1 MNDIGVKNNI
11 TENEFSRWAKIRER
25 GKTTGQSFEEDPKI
39 KRNGKIVSLKEYT
52 NTASKDTNIY
62 DVMAKYDGNKQLTAE
77 AMKSSAM
84 YISEEMAEIKS
95 MSDALNRTLAAKK
108 VWSELPLEI
117 RKEFAN
123 NRQNF
128 LLNGK
133 AWAEK
138 KIKEINDLTKT
149 VVPVVEQA
157 QAGGKGNG

>member
-1 MNDIGVKNNI
+1 MNDIGIKNNI
-11 TENEFSRWAKIRER
+11 TENEYSRWNKIRER
-25 GKTTGQSFEEDPKI
+25 SKTAGQNFEEDPKI
-39 KRNGKIVSLKEYT
+39 KRNGKMVSLKEYT
-52 NTASKDTNIY
+52 NTASIDTNIY
-62 DVMAKYDGNKQLTAE
+62 DVMAKYNGDKTLTAE
-77 AMKSSAM
+77 AMKSNAM

-95 MSDALNRTLAAKK
+95 MNDALNRTIAAKK

-138 KIKEINDLTKT
+138 KIKEINDLNKPVEPAKTK
-149 VVPVVEQA
+149 EMA
-157 QAGGKGNG
+157 

>member
-1 MNDIGVKNNI
+1 MNDTGTKD
-11 TENEFSRWAKIRER
+11 TKPEDKYSRWATIRER
-25 GKTTGQSFEEDPKI
+25 SKTTGQNFEEDPKI
-39 KRNGKIVSLKEYT
+39 KRNGKMVSLKEYT
-52 NTASKDTNIY
+52 NTASVDTNIY
-62 DVMAKYDGNKQLTAE
+62 DVMAKYNGNTQMTAE

-95 MSDALNRTLAAKK
+95 MGDALNRTIAAKK

-138 KIKEINDLTKT
+138 KIKEINDLSKPAKPATT
-149 VVPVVEQA
+149 EEVA
-157 QAGGKGNG
+157 

>member
-1 MNDIGVKNNI
+1 MNDAGTKDNI
-11 TENEFSRWAKIRER
+11 KENEYSRWAKIRER
-25 GKTTGQSFEEDPKI
+25 SKSTGQSFEENPKI
-39 KRNGKIVSLKEYT
+39 KRNGKMVSLKEYT
-52 NTASKDTNIY
+52 NTASTDTNIY
-62 DVMAKYDGNKQLTAE
+62 EVMARYHGDKQATIE
-77 AMKSSAM
+77 AMKSNAM

-95 MSDALNRTLAAKK
+95 MSDALNKTLAAKK

-138 KIKEINDLTKT
+138 KIKEINDLAKP
-149 VVPVVEQA
+149 VIPVVEQA
-157 QAGGKGNG
+157 QEGGKANG

>member
-1 MNDIGVKNNI
+1 MNDVGNKNNNI
-11 TENEFSRWAKIRER
+11 ENEYSRWTKIRER
-25 GKTTGQSFEEDPKI
+25 SKTTGQSFEEDPKI
-39 KRNGKIVSLKEYT
+39 KRNGKMVSLKEYT
-52 NTASKDTNIY
+52 NTASIDTNIY
-62 DVMAKYDGNKQLTAE
+62 DVMAKYNGDKTLTAE
-77 AMKSSAM
+77 AMKSNAM

-138 KIKEINDLTKT
+138 KIKEINDLAKP
-149 VVPVVEQA
+149 VVPVVENT
-157 QAGGKGNG
+157 QAGEKVNG

>member
-1 MNDIGVKNNI
+1 MNDIGVKDNI
-11 TENEFSRWAKIRER
+11 TENEYSRWAKIRER

-39 KRNGKIVSLKEYT
+39 KRNGKMVSLKEYT
-52 NTASKDTNIY
+52 NTASIDTNIY
-62 DVMAKYDGNKQLTAE
+62 EVMEKYHGDKAFTIE
-77 AMKSSAM
+77 AMKSNAM

-138 KIKEINDLTKT
+138 KIKEINELTKP

-157 QAGGKGNG
+157 QEGGKANG